1 MNVPEALTP
10 EHELVLMLREIV
22 GPGRPG
28 YPTVLEYYHDI
39 DACELPENCGHC
51 RMVRKAR
58 ALLERLDAEN
68 IAARGAEGRP

>member
-1 MNVPEALTP
+1 MTKRER
-10 EHELVLMLREIV
+10 ELSEMLREIV

-28 YPTVLEYYHDI
+28 YPTVLEYYHDV

-58 ALLERLDAEN
+58 AFLEWLDAEN
-68 IAARGAEGRP
+68 ITARGAESHP